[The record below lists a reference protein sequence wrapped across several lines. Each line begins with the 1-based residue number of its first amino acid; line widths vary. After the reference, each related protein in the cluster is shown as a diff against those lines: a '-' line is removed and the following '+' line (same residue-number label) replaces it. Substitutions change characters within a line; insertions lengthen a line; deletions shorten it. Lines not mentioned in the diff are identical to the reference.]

1 MSKLNQVQIKNN
13 NSSKYISL
21 KGIHWSEKSNDDEEK
36 SINDIIDIDPI
47 LLKLLISRKVNQGQ
61 FENFINPK
69 LKNLL
74 PDPDIVHDMCK
85 ATEKIYEYILSGR
98 KIGVFGDYDVDGS
111 TATAI
116 VCKYFKEIGVDFEFY
131 IPDRVEEGYGPNLKA
146 FEYLKN
152 KSCSLIITLDCG
164 TTSNEVISKIK
175 KQNVEVIVID
185 HHLQGVTL
193 PDAFAIVNPNKNVDK
208 SGLENLCAAGVSFF
222 LIISLNRKLKK
233 LNFFSNNTAPNLL
246 KFLDLVALGTICDLV
261 KLDLVNRT
269 LVKQGI
275 KVINKKTN
283 LGLKSLIEKS
293 SIDEEVNEYHLGFI
307 LGPRINAAGRVG
319 KSNLGANLL
328 ISDRE
333 DINTDIA
340 EKLDTY
346 NSLRKSI
353 ENNVQIQAK
362 NQVDLSSK
370 DIICVNSENWHP
382 GVIGIV
388 AGKLTEEFNRPSIV
402 IAENEKCCKASCRS
416 VKNFHIGNF
425 IIKAIKDGYLESGGG
440 HEMAG
445 GFSIKKNKIDHFKNY
460 LKNKFQVTK
469 EHYERKYDLE
479 IKLSSINNS
488 LYHNIDK
495 LSPFGMGNPK
505 PKFLIKGC
513 IKSFVKPAGDKHL
526 ITYVKDIYGNS
537 VKSIIFNCYSNK
549 IGNFIEKDANQ
560 IFDMICTIKI
570 NKWGGSE
577 NIELVVEDIIDDQ
590 STIRI

>member
-1 MSKLNQVQIKNN
+1 MSKLNQVKIKNN

-21 KGIHWSEKSNDDEEK
+21 KGIHWSEKSSDEGAQ
-36 SINDIIDIDPI
+36 SIYDSKEIDPV
-47 LLKLLISRKVNQGQ
+47 LMKLLISRKVNQEQ
-61 FENFINPK
+61 FKNFINPK

-74 PDPDIVHDMCK
+74 PDPNLIHDMYK
-85 ATEKIYEYILSGR
+85 ATEKIYEYILSGK

-116 VCKYFKEIGVDFEFY
+116 VCKYFREIGVEFEYY
-131 IPDRVEEGYGPNLKA
+131 IPDRVEEGYGPNIKA
-146 FEYLKN
+146 FEYLKS
-152 KSCSLIITLDCG
+152 KSCNLIITLDCG
-164 TTSNEVISKIK
+164 TTSIEVISEIK

-185 HHLQGVTL
+185 HHLQGVSL
-193 PDAFAIVNPNKNVDK
+193 PDAFAIVNPNKIADK
-208 SGLENLCAAGVSFF
+208 SGLGNLCAAGVSFF
-222 LIISLNRKLKK
+222 LIISINRKLKK
-233 LNFFSNNTAPNLL
+233 LKFFSNNTGPNLL

-261 KLDLVNRT
+261 QLDIVNRT
-269 LVKQGI
+269 LVKQGL

-293 SIDEEVNEYHLGFI
+293 SINEEVNEYHLGFI

-328 ISDRE
+328 ISDKE
-333 DINTDIA
+333 DINKDIA
-340 EKLDTY
+340 EKLNTY

-353 ENNVQIQAK
+353 ENNVQMEAK

-370 DIICVNSENWHP
+370 NIICVHSENWHP

-402 IAENEKCCKASCRS
+402 ISENEMGSKASCRS

-425 IIKAIKDGYLESGGG
+425 IIKAVKDGYLESGGG

-445 GFSIKKNKIDHFKNY
+445 GFSIKKNKIDKFKNY
-460 LKNKFQVTK
+460 LENKFEVSR

-479 IKLSSINNS
+479 IKLSSINCS
-488 LYHNIDK
+488 LYYNINK

-513 IKSFVKPAGDKHL
+513 IKSFIKPAGDKHL
-526 ITYVKDIYGNS
+526 IVYVKDIYGNS
-537 VKSIIFNCYSNK
+537 VKSVIFNCYSNK
-549 IGNFIEKDANQ
+549 IGKFIEQDANQ

-570 NKWGGSE
+570 NRWGGSE
-577 NIELVVEDIIDDQ
+577 NIELIVEDIIED
-590 STIRI
+590 